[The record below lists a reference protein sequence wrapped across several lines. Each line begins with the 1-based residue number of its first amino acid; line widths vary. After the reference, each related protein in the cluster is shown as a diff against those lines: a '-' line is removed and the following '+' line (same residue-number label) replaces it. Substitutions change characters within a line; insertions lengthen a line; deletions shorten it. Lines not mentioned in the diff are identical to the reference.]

1 MNILQNIRQWSG
13 YGQGIN
19 LLTKDRKE
27 RIFNSSERLTLD
39 KDSVE
44 PIHIAGDFKFLSHQ
58 DIYQMMQEFQKLD
71 AAGVFSGKIINDTNL
86 LRLTDIQETI
96 KEWQAKLQVVRNEIY
111 LLEKDYFD
119 FWNALSEEKTKHEWK
134 ILFKKVKSSK
144 LKQITGVKNNTIR
157 AAIEEVLSDRASNRM
172 RSNQP
177 LSNLDKTYAITSKDS
192 AIQTKFPR
200 DEKNN

>member
-1 MNILQNIRQWSG
+1 MNILSNIRQWSG
-13 YGQGIN
+13 YGKGIN

-39 KDSVE
+39 KDSIE
-44 PIHIAGDFKFLSHQ
+44 PIHTAGDFKFLNHQ

-71 AAGVFSGKIINDTNL
+71 AAGVFNGKIINDTNL

-119 FWNALSEEKTKHEWK
+119 FWESLSEGKTKHEWK

-144 LKQITGVKNNTIR
+144 LKQITGVRNNTIR
-157 AAIEEVLSDRASNRM
+157 AAIEEVLSDRASNNI
-172 RSNQP
+172 RSKQP

-192 AIQTKFPR
+192 AIQTKFPS
-200 DEKNN
+200 DND